1 MNIDTRGFMDGAFRG
16 FQMMESYYDRQDRK
30 EERADSLRRADERH
44 NAQITRQNERQ
55 QIEDQRYEDKLQR
68 DKEHRE
74 EEVSWRKQVHEDNKA
89 LKSLR
94 YATSGKK
101 SGSSNGDHGFGKEY
115 RGAVTKLMTWKRDA
129 LSKLNPVNYE
139 KGGYEAAVSSIEE
152 QYQSGMK
159 DINSLYG
166 LSDVDIGGNPP
177 PKDEAP
183 YISWTAKDPNRAGF
197 INALKRANIDVSS
210 IPADKLTLM
219 FNDNAAKKAESEAAL
234 ARKAQFDSDA
244 DKILGLSSAH
254 DELAVNAYR
263 AR

>member
-1 MNIDTRGFMDGAFRG
+1 MNLDTRGFMDGAFRG

-30 EERADSLRRADERH
+30 EARADSLRRADER
-44 NAQITRQNERQ
+44 Q
-55 QIEDQRYEDKLQR
+55 QVEDKRYTDNLN
-68 DKEHRE
+68 RE
-74 EEVSWRKQVHEDNKA
+74 EERHAENVAWREKVHRDNKA
-89 LKSLR
+89 LQGLR
-94 YATSGKK
+94 YATRGGNS
-101 SGSSNGDHGFGKEY
+101 GFGKEY
-115 RGAVTKLMTWKRDA
+115 RGAVTKLMTWKRDSLA
-129 LSKLNPVNYE
+129 KIDPLLTGDDR
-139 KGGYEAAVSSIEE
+139 KGAIESIDE
-152 QYQSGMK
+152 QYKAGMD

-166 LSDVDIGGNPP
+166 LSSVPQVGNGVDSK

-197 INALKRANIDVSS
+197 INALKRANIDISS

-244 DKILGLSSAH
+244 DKILGLNSVDS
-254 DELAVNAYR
+254 ELAINAYR